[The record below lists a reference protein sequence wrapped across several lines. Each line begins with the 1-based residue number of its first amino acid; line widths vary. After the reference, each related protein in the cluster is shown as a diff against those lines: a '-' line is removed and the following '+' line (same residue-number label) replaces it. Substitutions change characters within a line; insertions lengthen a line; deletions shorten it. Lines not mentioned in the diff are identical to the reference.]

1 MSMKDALEKIVGK
14 ENVSDAAADL
24 QLYAR
29 DLSLLPSGM
38 PDVVVWPGSS
48 EEVGQVVA
56 YCNENNIPVVPI
68 SSRTHVQGSTIP
80 KQGGVVVD
88 LKRLNKILEIDKVNR
103 LARFEAGVTWAQ
115 YTAALKEKGMRTIM
129 PLLPRPDRSVLTD
142 TLEREVPTNIVY
154 DYGEPTQ
161 SMQVVWSDG
170 SIFRT
175 GSASVN
181 GFPDSKS
188 RGANPSGPG
197 IDFYRFLQGA
207 QGTMGIVTW
216 MSAKIE
222 HETKID
228 KIYFAPIEDLAYA
241 QDFLHRILPRRIGQ
255 ECLLLNNVDLAAI
268 IADKEDEFD
277 SLCAKLPP
285 WTLILTISGVLRRP
299 EEKIAYEENFLAEV
313 LRNEFTSVAL
323 SDKLPGFPGLARK
336 LMPMLRAPWPE
347 DVKYWKNRLRG
358 ACQDIFFITRP
369 AKTPELVAI
378 MDSVAAKNG
387 YPISDIGKYI
397 QPIEHNRACQV
408 EFSLFY
414 NQEDEQEKEMVAR
427 LNREASVA
435 LMNAGAFFSRPYGDI
450 APIVYDRAA
459 NYTMAL
465 KRVKNVFDPKNI
477 LNPGNLCF

>member
-1 MSMKDALEKIVGK
+1 MSIKDSLIKIVGK
-14 ENVSDAAADL
+14 ENVSDTEADL

-29 DLSLLPSGM
+29 DFSLLPSGM
-38 PDVVVWPGSS
+38 ADAVVWPGSA
-48 EEVGQVVA
+48 EEVGKVVE
-56 YCNENNIPVVPI
+56 YCNENNIPVVPV
-68 SSRTHVQGSTIP
+68 SSRTHVHGSTIP
-80 KQGGVVVD
+80 KQGGVVLD
-88 LKRLNKILEIDKVNR
+88 LKRMNKILEIDKNNR

-115 YTAALKEKGMRTIM
+115 YTAALKEEGMRTIM

-142 TLEREVPTNIVY
+142 FLEREVPTSIVY

-188 RGANPSGPG
+188 RGANPAGPG

-228 KIYFAPIEDLAYA
+228 KIFFAPIENLAYG

-268 IADKEDEFD
+268 VADKEEDFD
-277 SLCAKLPP
+277 ALCAKLPP
-285 WTLILTISGVLRRP
+285 WTLILSISGVMRRP
-299 EEKIAYEENFLAEV
+299 EEKIAYEEKFLAEV
-313 LRNEFTSVAL
+313 LKNEFPSLNL
-323 SDKLPGFPGLARK
+323 SEKLAGFPGLGRK
-336 LMPMLRAPWPE
+336 LMPMLRKPWPS

-358 ACQDIFFITRP
+358 ACQDIFFIARP
-369 AKTPELVAI
+369 GKTPELVAI
-378 MDSVAAKNG
+378 MDSIAAKNG
-387 YPISDIGKYI
+387 YPIADIGKYI
-397 QPIEHNRACQV
+397 QPIEHNRACHV

-414 NQEDEQEKEMVAR
+414 NQDDEQEKEMVAR

-435 LMNAGAFFSRPYGDI
+435 LMNAGAFFSRPYGEV
-450 APIVYDRAA
+450 APIVYERAA

-465 KRVKNVFDPKNI
+465 KRVKKVFDPKNI